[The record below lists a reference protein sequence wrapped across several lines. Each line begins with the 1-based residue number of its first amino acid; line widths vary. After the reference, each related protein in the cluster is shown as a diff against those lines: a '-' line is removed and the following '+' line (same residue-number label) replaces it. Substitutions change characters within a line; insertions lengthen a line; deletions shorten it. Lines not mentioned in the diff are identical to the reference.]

1 MLGIYFHAEVVGTLL
16 DCLALYGAKLAE
28 KNNFSDNATQM
39 KKYIG
44 LDDDIKQEMKT
55 RAPELFPEEMRKQK
69 SRSYDYD
76 R

>member
-1 MLGIYFHAEVVGTLL
+1 
-16 DCLALYGAKLAE
+16 
-28 KNNFSDNATQM
+28 M

-44 LDDDIKQEMKT
+44 LDDEIKQEMKT
-55 RAPELFPEEMRKQK
+55 RTPEHFPEEMRKQK